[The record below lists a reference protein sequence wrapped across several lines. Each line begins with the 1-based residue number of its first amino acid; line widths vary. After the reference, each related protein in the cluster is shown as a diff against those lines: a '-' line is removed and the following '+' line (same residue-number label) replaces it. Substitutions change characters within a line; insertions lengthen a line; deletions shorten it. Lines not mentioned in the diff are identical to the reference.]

1 MRITSNMITNSQI
14 TAIQTNLDAMAKANM
29 QVSSGLRFQ
38 DASDDPSAATQVMGT
53 QASLRALDQ
62 YKSNVT
68 AATNRV
74 TQEDSV
80 LQQIN
85 DLLGRIKQL
94 GISQATD
101 TASDQT
107 RSVANAEVQQIF
119 KQLVSLGNTKVG
131 GEYLFG
137 GDQNTTAPFGS
148 TGAGATIDYTS
159 TNPQGQR
166 SIAIAPGQSIA
177 STHDGTQVF
186 VSSGVLDSVK
196 QLARSLDP
204 ASATYGQTG
213 TSDALNSVDS
223 ALNSLQTLIGETG
236 ANENELST
244 TTQNLAAL
252 KTNVTTFQSDLQGV
266 DIEQAM
272 TELTTRQT
280 AYQAAMLA
288 MSKVSDLTLTNYL
301 K

>member
-101 TASDQT
+101 TASDQYT
-107 RSVANAEVQQIF
+107 FCRQR
-119 KQLVSLGNTKVG
+119 
-131 GEYLFG
+131 
-137 GDQNTTAPFGS
+137 GS
-148 TGAGATIDYTS
+148 TT
-159 TNPQGQR
+159 
-166 SIAIAPGQSIA
+166 
-177 STHDGTQVF
+177 
-186 VSSGVLDSVK
+186 
-196 QLARSLDP
+196 
-204 ASATYGQTG
+204 
-213 TSDALNSVDS
+213 
-223 ALNSLQTLIGETG
+223 
-236 ANENELST
+236 
-244 TTQNLAAL
+244 
-252 KTNVTTFQSDLQGV
+252 DL
-266 DIEQAM
+266 
-272 TELTTRQT
+272 
-280 AYQAAMLA
+280 
-288 MSKVSDLTLTNYL
+288 
-301 K
+301 